1 MGISRQHIL
10 PNWVC
15 NLGVPRLTSPLPG
28 QHGYQTEDDIACRN
42 LSIQFFFSFTENPK
56 EIF

>member
-1 MGISRQHIL
+1 MGILRQRIL

-15 NLGVPRLTSPLPG
+15 SLGVSGLTNLLLGQAGLPTAICKTNSPFL
-28 QHGYQTEDDIACRN
+28 
-42 LSIQFFFSFTENPK
+42 LLENPK

>member
-15 NLGVPRLTSPLPG
+15 SLGVSGLTNLPLG
-28 QHGYQTEDDIACRN
+28 QAGYQTEDDIANRN
-42 LSIQFFFSFTENPK
+42 L
-56 EIF
+56 